1 MWNVKNNSKIQ
12 KKSPTLNCTT
22 PRRKV
27 KLRELRLSDK
37 EEHIV
42 QEKFNVS
49 KNEKVCRACSY
60 KTNRYITTCFKVY
73 NCTYNTST
81 IGDSQHP
88 VATTTFYIESTST
101 IGDSQHPVATTTPY
115 IESTSTIGDSQH
127 QVATTTPYIESTST
141 IGDSQHPVAT
151 TTFYIESTS
160 TIGHSA
166 SCAGRPRKKFSERSA
181 STRRRIKSKAKK
193 LLGEL
198 VDKYNKI
205 SKGEGC
211 GLLEEVCDKIPISSR
226 SDTKLFEVVDGIA
239 KATQKNPHDPLED

>member
-1 MWNVKNNSKIQ
+1 MVSITVSSFFHSLFLYVWNVKNNSKIQ

-141 IGDSQHPVAT
+141 IG
-151 TTFYIESTS
+151 
-160 TIGHSA
+160 HSA